1 MISLGVSTPPFGR
14 IDLQREWESEGWDRT
29 ILGRERAGDTPGWA
43 AHMNVFYCLLFVLLL
58 FVLLCS
64 YSSCLRMWFLSSVVG
79 LDVGNSFGSFFSAA
93 SWERLARQSWVQF
106 MQNPLQC
113 LMVHKGVGSMIGMV
127 FAYLWDQTLHLVF
140 DFLTNNTGEA
150 VCDMCCGG
158 RSPRNCSFMNVM

>member
-1 MISLGVSTPPFGR
+1 MGPHDFGARTCRRHSRVGSTHER
-14 IDLQREWESEGWDRT
+14 I
-29 ILGRERAGDTPGWA
+29 
-43 AHMNVFYCLLFVLLL
+43 LLFAFVLLL

-79 LDVGNSFGSFFSAA
+79 LDVGNSFGYVLGCESSGIFFSAA